1 MKQVRCHSCQA
12 SINEADALFAAD
24 GMICPPCH
32 AKAEAT
38 AGGFDDGSGAFP
50 RLDASPFTR
59 TRVTQERQDD
69 GTVVTHVSESSVDLG
84 PFNAIIR
91 LVRHLFGRRDD

>member
-1 MKQVRCHSCQA
+1 MALGEPLDAETFVVHF
-12 SINEADALFAAD
+12 ELADRSYPGAY
-24 GMICPPCH
+24 
-32 AKAEAT
+32 
-38 AGGFDDGSGAFP
+38 AGGFDDGTGAFP

-59 TRVTQERQDD
+59 TRVTRERQDD

-91 LVRHLFGRRDD
+91 LVRRLFGRRDD